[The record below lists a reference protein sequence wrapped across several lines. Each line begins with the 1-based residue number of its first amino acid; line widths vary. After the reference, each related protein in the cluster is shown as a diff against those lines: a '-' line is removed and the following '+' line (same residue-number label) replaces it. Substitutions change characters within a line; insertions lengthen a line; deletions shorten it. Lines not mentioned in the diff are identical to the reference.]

1 MATTKAFELAQLSAL
16 TDVTTS
22 DTTLSDELV
31 LDGGS
36 LTLDG
41 GRNIQWGGEFGSG
54 FPAIWGHSTNKQIK
68 FAPDGNTSGLL
79 YQMTATQLEVN
90 PTTTSTTSTSGAL
103 VVAGGAGIAENLNVG
118 GNIIVTGDLTVEG
131 SQVTL
136 NTTALD
142 VEDKNITLNY
152 HASNDTSASADGAG
166 ITIQDAVDASNDAS
180 ILWNATD
187 DEFSFSHTVN
197 VTGNL
202 VSDGLTVDGST
213 TLNTAGT
220 LFANLN
226 YQGANRGRLTT
237 DGIDIKIEAT
247 SNLQF
252 IANSVLSTKINGTG
266 DISFYEDNGGTPQ
279 VGMHWDYADGRLGI
293 GTTAPDSLL
302 DVKIAEDTLA
312 NVLANE
318 IYAATFLSTTSGN
331 TGHTTA
337 IMLSGSSGTNRG
349 VAIAAEAQS
358 TGNDHDMIFATSA
371 SGSTPAEQVRITSD
385 GKVGIGNSNPQH
397 RIHFGL
403 QNGYYTSIGSGNRTP
418 GGAEPWLGVFDNS
431 DIASATH
438 GWGLYD
444 SNADGS
450 FQIWNKNNNTTAYK
464 TFTIKRGGN
473 VGIGETAPDTILHVK
488 KNQSSAASSIKLE
501 NSAGG
506 DDSSFDIDWQLAS
519 SGTSARIRAIRTNDP
534 GAGDTDLVFSTSDN
548 GTSLSDRVWIK
559 NDGRIGIGTGSP
571 ETNLEISNSLN
582 VDAVFT
588 GSISGTTLTVTAVT
602 SGAIAVGHRISD
614 ASIESNTKIV
624 AFGSGTGGVGTYTV
638 NISQSAVSQTL
649 RSVPSDKNTI
659 RFTDTDTS
667 MAGGTH
673 LGMLEFYSSDSGN
686 AGVKGFIGTTTEN
699 AAADGKLIFGTGTSG
714 AVDATTKMVITSGG
728 NVGIGTDDPQRSL
741 EIQDNVP
748 FIKLTD
754 NNLSTRYAEVGGE
767 NGNIELNVDPG
778 QAEPNSSFAVSIDG
792 SQVMG
797 ALPGG
802 AVTVEQERSPV
813 APTLSLDFTNT
824 TELDSRIMFHRDS
837 MASYYG
843 PDGYIHYA
851 KANQPRFEY
860 DATTH
865 DSKGL
870 LIEENSENLF
880 INSNNPETWSLI
892 SAAGS
897 KNHVPCAV
905 KSPDGTMNASL
916 LYTTG
921 TDPYYYQNNLSLAG
935 NYTFSFWIKAFGNTV
950 GKHYTVRGSNIS
962 TTFSDAHN
970 LPSEWTKIE
979 KHFYTTSTTTAYVG
993 IEAPDNSPALLD
1005 EISIWGAQLE
1015 PKTFT
1020 TSYMPSK
1027 DQFVSRA
1034 SPATHYN
1041 EDGVLVTAPINSPRY
1056 GYEYDGKDWV
1066 KTGLIREKA
1075 STNLL
1080 YHPNGL
1086 TDTFGDYMGM
1096 EAKWTKTAHSTDV
1109 TAPDGSRFTTK
1120 GETSSSGNHWFWMVS
1135 PGSRSNGVRYTHSV
1149 WIRTAAGTTGTIQ
1162 FNCYPQNGLITVY
1175 ATDQWQRVQVS
1186 YTHDSNYGNAYIG
1199 FVSPESNKTFYFW
1212 GWQAEEGYR
1221 ATSYISG
1228 KDGVMPTRAAD
1239 IVNSERG
1246 VREQDVAQMFDLSWY
1261 NPKES
1266 TIYGEG
1272 TSYTKNLDTGSNP
1285 CLWGI
1290 TDGTSNNR
1298 YLLRR
1303 YDNDVTND
1311 PNYAGF
1317 TFRMVQPGYN
1327 NDYFPLQNTLP
1338 EWDDDS
1344 IHKMS
1349 LGIKVDSQIAAA
1361 DGIDAQMPSIT
1372 MPEYTTADRVEIG
1385 DAGSSDPW
1393 NGHIRK
1399 LVYYPKQL
1407 TLAQQ
1412 KALTEIV

>member
-16 TDVTTS
+16 TTVDASGNVTTNTS
-22 DTTLSDELV
+22 QIANASGD
-31 LDGGS
+31 
-36 LTLDG
+36 LTLDSAADIILNVDG
-41 GRNIQWGGEFGSG
+41 GDLRLYDDTVQFGRIANDSTDLVIEAYAADRSLLFKGLDDTTPITALTLDMSASGAATFNDQVTIGGNLIHAGNLTIDAGGDITLNADGADVILADGAVEFGRFKRDSG
-54 FPAIWGHSTNKQIK
+54 HLVIK
-68 FAPDGNTSGLL
+68 SETIDKSVIIKG
-79 YQMTATQLEVN
+79 
-90 PTTTSTTSTSGAL
+90 TTTSNAVVTALTFDMANSGRATFNEN
-103 VVAGGAGIAENLNVG
+103 VVIQ
-118 GNIIVTGDLTVEG
+118 GDLTVEG

-180 ILWNATD
+180 ILWDASD
-187 DEFSFSHTVN
+187 DQFDFSHGVN
-197 VTGNL
+197 VSGNSNISGNLDIAASTTETRSLQIGHGRTGDGISLIDLVGDATYSDYGFRIQRAGTSSGKSSLLHKGTGNL
-202 VSDGLTVDGST
+202 EIRAIDAS
-213 TLNTAGT
+213 AIR
-220 LFANLN
+220 FK
-226 YQGANRGRLTT
+226 TT
-237 DGIDIKIEAT
+237 DTDRM
-247 SNLQF
+247 F
-252 IANSVLSTKINGTG
+252 IMSGG
-266 DISFYEDNGGTPQ
+266 DISFYEDNSGSPQ

-331 TGHTTA
+331 AGHATA

-371 SGSTPAEQVRITSD
+371 SGSTPAEHVRITSD
-385 GKVGIGNSNPQH
+385 GNVGIGNSNPQH
-397 RIHFGL
+397 RIHFGV

-418 GGAEPWLGVFDNS
+418 GGTQPWLGVFDNS
-431 DIASATH
+431 NIASATH
-438 GWGLYD
+438 GWGFYD

-450 FQIWNKNNNTTAYK
+450 FQIWNKNNSTTGYN
-464 TFTIKRGGN
+464 TFTIKRGG
-473 VGIGETAPDTILHVK
+473 K
-488 KNQSSAASSIKLE
+488 
-501 NSAGG
+501 
-506 DDSSFDIDWQLAS
+506 
-519 SGTSARIRAIRTNDP
+519 
-534 GAGDTDLVFSTSDN
+534 
-548 GTSLSDRVWIK
+548 
-559 NDGRIGIGTGSP
+559 
-571 ETNLEISNSLN
+571 
-582 VDAVFT
+582 
-588 GSISGTTLTVTAVT
+588 
-602 SGAIAVGHRISD
+602 
-614 ASIESNTKIV
+614 
-624 AFGSGTGGVGTYTV
+624 
-638 NISQSAVSQTL
+638 
-649 RSVPSDKNTI
+649 
-659 RFTDTDTS
+659 
-667 MAGGTH
+667 
-673 LGMLEFYSSDSGN
+673 
-686 AGVKGFIGTTTEN
+686 
-699 AAADGKLIFGTGTSG
+699 
-714 AVDATTKMVITSGG
+714 
-728 NVGIGTDDPQRSL
+728 VGIGTDDPQSHIEIEQTGSTVFDATDTSGQAGDGATLAIQNLSDTNDTFSQILFRNRNASKAVSRIASITNGTGTDLVFVVENQGSAPSEVMRINKLGRLGIGVNPTQRPL

-748 FIKLTD
+748 FIKLID

-778 QAEPNSSFAVSIDG
+778 QAEPNSSFSVSIDG

-870 LIEENSENLF
+870 LIEENSENIF
-880 INSNNPETWSLI
+880 INSNNPETWSLV

-935 NYTFSFWIKAFGNTV
+935 YYTFSFWIKAFGNTI

-979 KHFYTTSTTTAYVG
+979 KHFYTTSVTTAYVG

-1041 EDGVLVTAPINSPRY
+1041 ENGVLVTAPINSPRY

-1080 YHPNGL
+1080 YQSNGL
-1086 TDTFGDYMGM
+1086 TDTFGDYLGM

-1120 GETSSSGNHWFWMVS
+1120 GETSSTGNHWFWMVS
-1135 PGSRSNGVRYTHSV
+1135 PGSRTNGVRYTHSV
-1149 WIRTAAGTTGTIQ
+1149 WIRTAAGTTGNIS
-1162 FNCYPQNGLITVY
+1162 FNCYPQSGNVTVT
-1175 ATDQWQRVQVS
+1175 ATDQWQRIQVS
-1186 YTHDSNYGNAYIG
+1186 YTHDSNLGNAYIG
-1199 FVSPESNKTFYFW
+1199 FVSPESNRTFYFW

-1311 PNYAGF
+1311 PTYAGF
-1317 TFRMVQPGYN
+1317 TFRMVQPGHN
-1327 NDYFPLQNTLP
+1327 NDYFPLVNTLP

-1361 DGIDAQMPSIT
+1361 DGIDAQMSSIT

>member
-16 TDVTTS
+16 TTVDASGNVTANTS
-22 DTTLSDELV
+22 QIANASGDLTLDSVSGDIVLDAHGNQVIFKGSGGQVGLIDLATGRMDIKSSTADQEMRFQGNDNGVPINALV
-31 LDGGS
+31 LDMSASGAATFLDQVTIGGN
-36 LTLDG
+36 LIHTGNLTIDAGGDITLDADG
-41 GRNIQWGGEFGSG
+41 ADIILADGTVPFGRFAQRTSDLVVKVETVDKDIIFRGTKSG
-54 FPAIWGHSTNKQIK
+54 TPNVSV
-68 FAPDGNTSGLL
+68 D
-79 YQMTATQLEVN
+79 
-90 PTTTSTTSTSGAL
+90 AL
-103 VVAGGAGIAENLNVG
+103 VLDMSNNGRATFSENVV
-118 GNIIVTGDLTVEG
+118 IQGDLTVEG
-131 SQVTL
+131 TQVTL

-180 ILWNATD
+180 ILWNATND
-187 DEFSFSHTVN
+187 AFDFSHTVN
-197 VTGNL
+197 VTGLLASSVSGNNQFVLKSTSGTSLVEFNTGGGTIVSSIMGGLGGSANL
-202 VSDGLTVDGST
+202 RFRTDGS
-213 TLNTAGT
+213 NT
-220 LFANLN
+220 
-226 YQGANRGRLTT
+226 RLS
-237 DGIDIKIEAT
+237 IE
-247 SNLQF
+247 S
-252 IANSVLSTKINGTG
+252 SG
-266 DISFYEDNGGTPQ
+266 DISFYENNGGTPQ

-331 TGHTTA
+331 AGHATA

-371 SGSTPAEQVRITSD
+371 SGSTPAEHVRITSD

-418 GGAEPWLGVFDNS
+418 GGTQPWLGVFDNS
-431 DIASATH
+431 NIASATH
-438 GWGLYD
+438 GWGFYD

-450 FQIWNKNNNTTAYK
+450 FQIWNKNNSTTGYN

-473 VGIGETAPDTILHVK
+473 VGIGTDDPQSHIEIEQTGSTVFDATDTSG
-488 KNQSSAASSIKLE
+488 Q
-501 NSAGG
+501 AGDG
-506 DDSSFDIDWQLAS
+506 ATLAIQNLS
-519 SGTSARIRAIRTNDP
+519 DTNDTFSQILFRNRNASKAVSRIASITN
-534 GAGDTDLVFSTSDN
+534 GTGTDLVFVVENQGSAPSEVMRIN
-548 GTSLSDRVWIK
+548 KL
-559 NDGRIGIGTGSP
+559 GRLGIG
-571 ETNLEISNSLN
+571 
-582 VDAVFT
+582 
-588 GSISGTTLTVTAVT
+588 
-602 SGAIAVGHRISD
+602 
-614 ASIESNTKIV
+614 
-624 AFGSGTGGVGTYTV
+624 V
-638 NISQSAVSQTL
+638 NPT
-649 RSVPSDKNTI
+649 
-659 RFTDTDTS
+659 
-667 MAGGTH
+667 
-673 LGMLEFYSSDSGN
+673 
-686 AGVKGFIGTTTEN
+686 
-699 AAADGKLIFGTGTSG
+699 
-714 AVDATTKMVITSGG
+714 
-728 NVGIGTDDPQRSL
+728 QRPL

-748 FIKLTD
+748 FIKLID

-778 QAEPNSSFAVSIDG
+778 QAEPNSSFSVSIDG

-860 DATTH
+860 DAITH

-870 LIEENSENLF
+870 LIEENSENIL
-880 INSNNPETWSLI
+880 INSNNPETWSLV
-892 SAAGS
+892 SGAGS

-935 NYTFSFWIKAFGNTV
+935 HYTFSFWIKAFGNTI

-962 TTFSDAHN
+962 STFSDAHN

-979 KHFYTTSTTTAYVG
+979 KHFYTTSVTTAYVG

-1015 PKTFT
+1015 QKTFT

-1041 EDGVLVTAPINSPRY
+1041 ENGVLVTAPTNSPRY

-1080 YHPNGL
+1080 YQSNGL

-1096 EAKWTKTAHSTDV
+1096 EAMWTKTAHSTDV

-1120 GETSSSGNHWFWMVS
+1120 GETSSTGNHWFWMVS

-1149 WIRTAAGTTGTIQ
+1149 WIRTAAGTTGTIS
-1162 FNCYPQNGLITVY
+1162 FNCYPQSGTLTVT
-1175 ATDQWQRVQVS
+1175 ATDQWQRIQVS
-1186 YTHDSNYGNAYIG
+1186 YTHNSNLGNAYIG
-1199 FVSPESNKTFYFW
+1199 FVNPESNRTFYFW

-1303 YDNDVTND
+1303 FDNDVTND
-1311 PNYAGF
+1311 ATYSGF
-1317 TFRMVQPGYN
+1317 TFRLVTPEYN
-1327 NDYFPLQNTLP
+1327 NDYFPLVNTLP